1 MIIKISTLS
10 IKGDW
15 ILGSIVIQVYFIFLF
30 FLWYLWRIQ
39 VYGKEAIWKS
49 AEAYCFKIYGRDL
62 RNTASADRRIKC
74 QVRGKRDKNFSTIYS
89 AVLWW
94 CKIFRSLFGEDM
106 GRSIKPKLH
115 TPHTADTV
123 LIFWLKTSFYR
134 IWFF

>member
-1 MIIKISTLS
+1 MIIKIPTLS

-49 AEAYCFKIYGRDL
+49 AEAYCFKIYGRVL

-74 QVRGKRDKNFSTIYS
+74 QVRGKGINFFRQFIQLCCGDAKFSEVCLVKIWEE
-89 AVLWW
+89 VL
-94 CKIFRSLFGEDM
+94 SLSLMPD
-106 GRSIKPKLH
+106 
-115 TPHTADTV
+115 TPRMQ
-123 LIFWLKTSFYR
+123 F
-134 IWFF
+134 WFFDWRRVLTEFDF